1 MKTSYVV
8 LAAAAVGIA
17 RLVQSERQHRQR
29 LALHA
34 EEMHQELISQ
44 AVSNPELRVMWT
56 APGELP
62 DEEYTNL
69 LHCNRLISFL
79 SAKFR
84 AGLLDTASLR
94 VQARWVMARQV
105 GRTYWTMLGSFR
117 DEEAVDRFDR
127 AFNTIMAD
135 EHAAMAAVDT
145 VAT

>member
-8 LAAAAVGIA
+8 LAIAAVGIA
-17 RLVQSERQHRQR
+17 RLVQSERQARQR

-34 EEMHQELISQ
+34 EEIHQELISD

-62 DEEYTNL
+62 DEEYREI
-69 LHCNRLISFL
+69 LHCNRLISLL
-79 SAKFR
+79 SVKFR
-84 AGLLDTASLR
+84 AGLLDRASLR
-94 VQARWVMARQV
+94 VQARWLMAREV
-105 GRTYWTMLGSFR
+105 GRTYWATLGSFR
-117 DEEAVDRFDR
+117 EEEAVDRIDR
-127 AFNTIMAD
+127 TFNAIMAD

>member
-8 LAAAAVGIA
+8 LAAAFGIA

-34 EEMHQELISQ
+34 EEIHQELITE
-44 AVSNPELRVMWT
+44 ALSNPALRAMWT
-56 APGELP
+56 APGKLP
-62 DEEYTNL
+62 DEEYTKI

-105 GRTYWTMLGSFR
+105 GQTYWATLGGFR
-117 DEEAVDRFDR
+117 EEEAVDRIDR
-127 AFNTIMAD
+127 AFNAIMAE
-135 EHAAMAAVDT
+135 EHAAMAALDT

>member
-1 MKTSYVV
+1 MKTSYAV

-17 RLVQSERQHRQR
+17 RLVQSERQNRQR

-34 EEMHQELISQ
+34 EEIHQKLISE
-44 AVSNPELRVMWT
+44 AVSNPTLRVMWT

-62 DEEYTNL
+62 DEDYKTI

-79 SAKFR
+79 SVKFR

-94 VQARWVMARQV
+94 VQARWVMAREA
-105 GRTYWTMLGSFR
+105 GRTYWATIGSFR
-117 DEEAVDRFDR
+117 EEEAVDRIDR
-127 AFNTIMAD
+127 TFNAIMAD
-135 EHAAMAAVDT
+135 EHAAMMGIDA